1 MGFASH
7 VADVANF
14 ISECKSGGQRPEQ
27 VRVVER
33 EQVEQALYSLWL

>member
-1 MGFASH
+1 MGFASR

-14 ISECKSGGQRPEQ
+14 ISECESGGQRLEQ
-27 VRVVER
+27 VLVVER